1 MALAVTGG
9 IGVALAA
16 AFLLLLVAAWNLEGT
31 RWQLSE
37 RIGLVIVLLSLP
49 LFYFDWNYQVGAGT
63 ARERVGVAALAH
75 LIIFLSAVK
84 IFQNKAD
91 RDWVFLY
98 LISFFEVLLAAGL
111 SISSIFVLVMG
122 VYMLLALSTI
132 TAFEIRKAQRNV
144 KISETRL
151 LVPPDSALFKRL
163 KKLDARRGAGEARRL
178 PFISAAL
185 LSLIFLLAIPL
196 FFIAPRWQSS
206 ALART
211 NGGLA
216 GFIGFSDN
224 VQLGDIGRLQQSDR
238 LVMRVR
244 VESQPFEDQ
253 KPLRWRG
260 VALDEF
266 TGTGWH
272 RSPAASRFEE
282 KKGDSNFFQVD
293 VTDRESLNRLTTQTF
308 FIEPVDTPVLFA
320 APRAIAVQAALPYVR
335 RDTEGSLSTRTHDQE
350 RLTYKVYSDTFEP
363 PAEVLRRDN
372 ENYTRAELRYVL
384 VPASLDERIGSLARK
399 VVEQAGATNRY
410 DAAKA
415 IEAYLRDENNFRYSL
430 DLRAGGADPLAD
442 FLFKVRAGHCE
453 YFSTAMAVMLRT
465 QGIATRVVNGF
476 QAGDYNETAG
486 VYTVTER
493 YAHSWV
499 EVYFPGTRAWVT
511 FDPTPAAGHL
521 SVSHAGL
528 AARLGQYAEALDMF
542 WMQYVVGYD
551 RLEQRSLAT
560 KLRDGIS
567 TYSHAFSAKLS
578 ALQSSLRD
586 IGRIF
591 TGDDGAADSTLGIA
605 LLITLIL
612 TAFALAFAA
621 VWLVRRVRRVGWR
634 LAFSLRRVNQ
644 TRASV
649 VEFYERMIR
658 ALAARGFER
667 APSETPLEFAA
678 ASNIPEVMKIT
689 RAYNRVRYGG
699 RDLSTT
705 ESSSI
710 EEWIESLETE

>member
-1 MALAVTGG
+1 
-9 IGVALAA
+9 
-16 AFLLLLVAAWNLEGT
+16 
-31 RWQLSE
+31 
-37 RIGLVIVLLSLP
+37 
-49 LFYFDWNYQVGAGT
+49 
-63 ARERVGVAALAH
+63 
-75 LIIFLSAVK
+75 
-84 IFQNKAD
+84 
-91 RDWVFLY
+91 
-98 LISFFEVLLAAGL
+98 
-111 SISSIFVLVMG
+111 MG

-132 TAFEIRKAQRNV
+132 TAFEIRKARCNV

-224 VQLGDIGRLQQSDR
+224 VQLGDIGRLQQSDK

-244 VESQPFEDQ
+244 VESQPVEDP

-282 KKGDSNFFQVD
+282 KTSDSNFFQVD

-308 FIEPVDTPVLFA
+308 FVEPVDTPVLFA
-320 APRAIAVQAALPYVR
+320 APRAIAVQA
-335 RDTEGSLSTRTHDQE
+335 
-350 RLTYKVYSDTFEP
+350 
-363 PAEVLRRDN
+363 
-372 ENYTRAELRYVL
+372 
-384 VPASLDERIGSLARK
+384 
-399 VVEQAGATNRY
+399 GAKNLY

-476 QAGDYNETAG
+476 QAGDYNET
-486 VYTVTER
+486 
-493 YAHSWV
+493 
-499 EVYFPGTRAWVT
+499 
-511 FDPTPAAGHL
+511 
-521 SVSHAGL
+521 
-528 AARLGQYAEALDMF
+528 
-542 WMQYVVGYD
+542 
-551 RLEQRSLAT
+551 
-560 KLRDGIS
+560 
-567 TYSHAFSAKLS
+567 
-578 ALQSSLRD
+578 
-586 IGRIF
+586 
-591 TGDDGAADSTLGIA
+591 
-605 LLITLIL
+605 
-612 TAFALAFAA
+612 
-621 VWLVRRVRRVGWR
+621 
-634 LAFSLRRVNQ
+634 
-644 TRASV
+644 
-649 VEFYERMIR
+649 
-658 ALAARGFER
+658 
-667 APSETPLEFAA
+667 
-678 ASNIPEVMKIT
+678 
-689 RAYNRVRYGG
+689 
-699 RDLSTT
+699 
-705 ESSSI
+705 
-710 EEWIESLETE
+710 